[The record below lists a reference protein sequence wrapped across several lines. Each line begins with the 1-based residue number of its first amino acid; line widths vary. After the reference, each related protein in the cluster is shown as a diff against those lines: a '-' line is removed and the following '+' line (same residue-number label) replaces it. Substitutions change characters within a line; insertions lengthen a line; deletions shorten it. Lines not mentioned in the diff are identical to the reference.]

1 MCLAYYLQCYCYNI
15 ANVINLFEIKLFEMI
30 LFEIKV
36 FEIFVDLDNFAV
48 DIRWKKC
55 GKAQKM
61 IW

>member
-1 MCLAYYLQCYCYNI
+1 
-15 ANVINLFEIKLFEMI
+15 MI

-55 GKAQKM
+55 GKQPNICCYSKSGHE
-61 IW
+61 

>member
-1 MCLAYYLQCYCYNI
+1 
-15 ANVINLFEIKLFEMI
+15 MI

>member
-1 MCLAYYLQCYCYNI
+1 
-15 ANVINLFEIKLFEMI
+15 MI

-55 GKAQKM
+55 GKQPNIRWEKCSKTQKM
-61 IW
+61 I